1 MRENIRHTGDDLS
14 RRIGRQLYRNGSIEN
29 DCVKLYSE
37 TFIFENI
44 FWKVIDEVE
53 KEGNETNG
61 IDIWI

>member
-44 FWKVIDEVE
+44 F
-53 KEGNETNG
+53 
-61 IDIWI
+61 